1 MQMADLTW
9 SDLEDSRLLAG
20 ILENKA
26 LDLRLCDSLGGP
38 DAEDMDALVNACRN
52 LLDAH
57 EDYEE
62 QRRERD
68 AATRARRRE
77 FEAALENHRR
87 ASVAYKDLPG
97 QAKKDYISARV
108 EGGSEYG
115 GSEYGGS
122 REFYQ

>member
-1 MQMADLTW
+1 MADLTW

-26 LDLRLCDSLGGP
+26 LDLHVCNALSGP
-38 DAEDMDALVNACRN
+38 DVEDMDALVNACRN
-52 LLDAH
+52 LLEAH
-57 EDYEE
+57 EDYKE
-62 QRRERD
+62 QLRERD
-68 AATRARRRE
+68 AATRARRQE
-77 FEAALENHRR
+77 FEAALENRRR

-97 QAKKDYISARV
+97 QAKKDYISAQV
-108 EGGSEYG
+108 EG